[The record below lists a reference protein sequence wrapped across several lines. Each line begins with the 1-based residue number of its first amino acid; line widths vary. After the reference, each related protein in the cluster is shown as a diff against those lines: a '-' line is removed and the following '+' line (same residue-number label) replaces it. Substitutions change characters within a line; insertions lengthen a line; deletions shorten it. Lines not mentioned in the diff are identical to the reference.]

1 MIVVI
6 AIVSVSAF
14 ILYRCVRRSPSD
26 DERRRL
32 VN

>member
-1 MIVVI
+1 MIVVL

-14 ILYRCVRRSPSD
+14 IVYRYIRRSPSD